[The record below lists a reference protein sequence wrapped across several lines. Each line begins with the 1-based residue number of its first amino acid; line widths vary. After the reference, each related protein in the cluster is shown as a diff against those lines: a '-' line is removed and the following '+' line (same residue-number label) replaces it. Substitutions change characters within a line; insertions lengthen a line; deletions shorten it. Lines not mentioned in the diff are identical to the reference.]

1 MVFHGFPW
9 FLNVMFKSGPN
20 LFNSKVP
27 DTSEIWQM
35 VGVDSLH
42 LNSMVLVTMTDMFI
56 IFRVF
61 RITEGE
67 GRDLAP

>member
-1 MVFHGFPW
+1 
-9 FLNVMFKSGPN
+9 
-20 LFNSKVP
+20 
-27 DTSEIWQM
+27 M

-42 LNSMVLVTMTDMFI
+42 LNSMVPVTMTDMFI